1 MLMDVSR
8 EAFSARASDASGGRL
23 PCDSQDARRARAT
36 PANLRNYML
45 NLLYAKHLCMFQLR
59 DLRVCLLINNDLPLG
74 V

>member
-8 EAFSARASDASGGRL
+8 EAFSARASDAKRRA
-23 PCDSQDARRARAT
+23 PASQDARRARAT

-59 DLRVCLLINNDLPLG
+59 DLCVCLLINNDLPLG

>member
-1 MLMDVSR
+1 MDVSR

-23 PCDSQDARRARAT
+23 HHKMPAARAT